1 MENNRLSILVDGHSS
16 SSGFMTAVERTVPD
30 LQLAEA
36 LGFEQPLNIRKLIR
50 RHHEALE
57 AMGVL
62 SKLEKTSDE
71 RGGRPT
77 TEYHLTRPQ
86 AAFIIGKAR
95 TKRAVSL
102 AILMAEVFAMFT
114 EGRLVAVDDAAATD
128 LQAAVGREVIRQ
140 GIIAAEEREARADAF
155 AAMKRGRCRGRR
167 KPPSLT
173 YAAAASW

>member
-1 MENNRLSILVDGHSS
+1 MENNRLSIMEDCHST
-16 SSGFMTAVERTVPD
+16 SSGFVTSAERTIPD

-36 LGFEQPLNIRKLIR
+36 LGFEQPLNIRKLIK
-50 RHHEALE
+50 RHQEALE

-62 SKLEKTSDE
+62 SRLEKTSDK

-77 TEYHLTRPQ
+77 VEYHLTCPQ

-114 EGRLVAVDDAAATD
+114 EGRLVAVDNAAATD
-128 LQAAVGREVIRQ
+128 LQAAVGRQVIRQ
-140 GIIAAEEREARADAF
+140 GIIAAEEREARAEAF
-155 AAMKRGRCRGRR
+155 SAMKRGRCRGRR
-167 KPPSLT
+167 KPPNLT

>member
-1 MENNRLSILVDGHSS
+1 MESNELSIRAGRHST
-16 SSGFMTAVERTVPD
+16 SSGFMTAAEKTVPD

-36 LGFEQPLNIRKLIR
+36 LGFEQPLNIRKLIK
-50 RHHEALE
+50 RHQEALE

-62 SKLEKTSDE
+62 SRLEKTSDK

-77 TEYHLTRPQ
+77 VEYHLTCPQ

-114 EGRLVAVDDAAATD
+114 EGRLVAVDNAAATD
-128 LQAAVGREVIRQ
+128 LQAAVGRQVIRQ

-155 AAMKRGRCRGRR
+155 AAMKRSRCRGWR
-167 KPPSLT
+167 KPSSLT
-173 YAAAASW
+173 YAEATSW